1 MLHIVLLSRA
11 LMQSFSKRA
20 AGFSLHDARPFQ
32 GVGSCEPGLPLR
44 LGEGLGPLRAGR
56 MELCLWAG
64 GQNRLCPGA
73 SEDTMG
79 VESVRRCL
87 HQLEAQDLRAL
98 GSVTADYDR

>member
-32 GVGSCEPGLPLR
+32 GVGSCESGLPLR
-44 LGEGLGPLRAGR
+44 PGEGLGPLRAGR

-64 GQNRLCPGA
+64 IRLCLGA

-79 VESVRRCL
+79 VRSIRRCL
-87 HQLEAQDLRAL
+87 HQLEAQDLLAL